1 LASHYASK
9 LNLVDRPTFRKQHVG
24 NIPAV
29 GGLAIYLAFLFAF
42 LIDLADCGSHG
53 VLLANMGFMTLIGAL
68 DDAKDLSPGKKL
80 AGQIIASISLCFS
93 IGGARTIAFDNLAA
107 LGQFG
112 LLINVGLTLFIVLLI
127 VNSINMADGIDG
139 LAGGLVAVILAWLGI
154 GAALTGS
161 SDILSII
168 IRLIVP
174 VIVFLAF
181 NLRGPWRNRASVFMG
196 DAGTMMLGY
205 AIAWFCLELTGRG
218 ISVLA
223 CSLVVALPVT
233 DTINLSFRRLFAG
246 RSPFIADRQHLHHLL
261 EAAGVATEIVPLLL
275 TAVAAIVG
283 GFGILGAYY
292 HLDNSF
298 FVAAWLLL
306 VIGHIALVSFLLHR
320 AGAAPKGA
328 FASRD
333 RQMRKV

>member
-1 LASHYASK
+1 LLIITASHYASK
-9 LNLVDRPTFRKQHVG
+9 LNLIDRPTPRKRHVG
-24 NIPAV
+24 NVPCV

-42 LIDLADCGSHG
+42 LIDLADCKSHA
-53 VLLANMGFMTLIGAL
+53 VLLANMGFMALIGSL

-80 AGQIIASISLCFS
+80 AAQIIAAISLFS
-93 IGGARTIAFDNLAA
+93 IGDAGTIAFDNLSA
-107 LGQFG
+107 LGQFP
-112 LLINVGLTLFIVLLI
+112 LLINVGVTLLMALLI
-127 VNSINMADGIDG
+127 INSINMADGIDG
-139 LAGGLVAVILAWLGI
+139 LAGGLVTVILAWLGI

-223 CSLVVALPVT
+223 CGLVVALPVT
-233 DTINLSFRRLFAG
+233 DTINLSCRRAFAG
-246 RSPFIADRQHLHHLL
+246 KSPFIADRQHLHHLL

-275 TAVAAIVG
+275 TAASAIVG

-298 FVAAWLLL
+298 FVVAWLLL
-306 VIGHIALVSFLLHR
+306 IIGHIVLVSFLLHR

-328 FASRD
+328 SPVGTAR
-333 RQMRKV
+333 